1 MWANRLAK
9 STDLD
14 LCTRERLTKTIL
26 RSLAFLLVL
35 VTLFAMPYR
44 AEAADPSIAIV
55 RWGDTLTAMAARYD
69 TTVDALVRANALPN
83 ANFIYAGQRL
93 SVPSSSPPPLPSG
106 SVYVV
111 RPGDTLYSIARRSGT
126 TVDTILRANG
136 LVNPDF
142 IYSGQRLNLTTRSTP
157 ISNEPAPAPEA
168 DLPASKA
175 ASLGRWID
183 VSLSRQTITAYEGT
197 RAVRSA
203 LVSTG
208 VAKTPTPV
216 GTFKIYLKYKSQ
228 TMYGGSKASNDYYY
242 LPNVPNV
249 MYFYQADALHG
260 TYWHRNFGRPMS
272 RGCVNLSL
280 VDAEWF
286 FNWADMGT
294 PVVVHN

>member
-1 MWANRLAK
+1 MQ
-9 STDLD
+9 TV
-14 LCTRERLTKTIL
+14 L

-35 VTLFAMPYR
+35 VILFIAPSR
-44 AEAADPSIAIV
+44 AAAAGPSLAV
-55 RWGDTLTAMAARYD
+55 VQWGDTLSAIAARYD

-83 ANFIYAGQRL
+83 PNFIYAGQRL
-93 SVPSSSPPPLPSG
+93 FVTTASPEPLPTN

-111 RPGDTLYSIARRSGT
+111 RAGDTLTSIARRAGT
-126 TVDTILRANG
+126 TVNTILRANG

-157 ISNEPAPAPEA
+157 ISNEPAPAPLSTVEGT
-168 DLPASKA
+168 PASNP
-175 ASLGRWID
+175 ASAGRWID
-183 VSLSRQTITAYEGT
+183 VSLSQQRITAYEGT

-216 GTFKIYLKYKSQ
+216 GQFKVYVKYKSQ
-228 TMYGGSKASNDYYY
+228 TMSGGSKASNDYYY

-249 MYFYQADALHG
+249 MYFFEAYALHG
-260 TYWHRNFGRPMS
+260 TYWHRNFGQPMS

-286 FNWADMGT
+286 FNWASVGT